1 LLILSSLESENNY
14 QIIQFYKKDKVV
26 SKFLI
31 YFLKEVSDMEQAV
44 SQLYAGKGKGK
55 ERLSNLYGCI
65 PKDLIETVKLRWLT
79 SVSNKFE

>member
-14 QIIQFYKKDKVV
+14 QIIHFYKKDKVV

-44 SQLYAGKGKGK
+44 SQLSAGKGK